1 MFMEPPPV
9 TGMGDLMARP
19 FEPQEPRP
27 LLRRGALEAVRGV
40 NAHLLDLL
48 CDWASVGGTSFPWA
62 DPLRS
67 RLARLTAA
75 QRQQVAQCGILLADP
90 GFSHPERWRSEPPA
104 SGSDPL
110 PPVPSAWL
118 PQEAAISLAHS
129 TLLVAWYV
137 LHSSRAMAGVLLGM
151 PKESV
156 EAFVKLDVKELAYI
170 AQRHPDWI
178 RPRSES
184 EPKFWANL
192 VAAGETPARSGFTT
206 LRCLQL
212 SGGQS
217 KWLSPH
223 ISARS

>member
-1 MFMEPPPV
+1 MDEPPD
-9 TGMGDLMARP
+9 TGLSELIARA

-27 LLRRGALEAVRGV
+27 LLRRGALDAVQGV

-48 CDWASVGGTSFPWA
+48 CDWASVGGTAFPLA

-67 RLARLTAA
+67 RLSRLSAA
-75 QRQQVAQCGILLADP
+75 QRQQVAQSGILLADP
-90 GFSHPERWRSEPPA
+90 GFSYPERWRSTPLA
-104 SGSDPL
+104 ADCDPVTL
-110 PPVPSAWL
+110 VPSAWL
-118 PQEAAISLAHS
+118 PLEAAISLAHS

-137 LHSSRAMAGVLLGM
+137 LHASRAMAGVLLGM

-170 AQRHPDWI
+170 ARRHPDWI
-178 RPRSES
+178 RLRSER

-223 ISARS
+223 LSARA

>member
-1 MFMEPPPV
+1 MFMERPPK
-9 TGMGDLMARP
+9 MARP
-19 FEPQEPRP
+19 FEPQEARP
-27 LLRRGALEAVRGV
+27 LLRRGALDAVQGV

-48 CDWASVGGTSFPWA
+48 CDRASLGGSAYPFA

-67 RLARLTAA
+67 RLSRLTAA

-90 GFSHPERWRSEPPA
+90 GFSYPQRWRSAPL
-104 SGSDPL
+104 GSDSDPFTT
-110 PPVPSAWL
+110 VPNAWL
-118 PQEAAISLAHS
+118 PLDAAISLAHS

-137 LHSSRAMAGVLLGM
+137 LHSSRAVAGVLLGM

-192 VAAGETPARSGFTT
+192 IAAGETPSRSGFTT

-217 KWLSPH
+217 KWLDPY
-223 ISARS
+223 ISARG